1 MNDESYVHVQEY
13 WYLWILDIYF
23 LHEFISFKDMLSY
36 KELINY
42 DVYIYKST
50 ETDYFITL
58 FFINNYDEIWFIC
71 QLSISILKIQYE
83 HVLLLDRFSK
93 RSKVN
98 SNHSKSDCNNRKLNP
113 IRFHLIVP
121 VWKTAKISRF
131 FVSLLGMFIRESVSF
146 IHESHA
152 FIR

>member
-1 MNDESYVHVQEY
+1 MDNVLVFLTWTISISLHVPPQVYKILNLWMMSHMYMYKNTDTYEY
-13 WYLWILDIYF
+13 LIYF

-36 KELINY
+36 KELNY

-98 SNHSKSDCNNRKLNP
+98 SNIQN
-113 IRFHLIVP
+113 LIA
-121 VWKTAKISRF
+121 TTENSII
-131 FVSLLGMFIRESVSF
+131 FVFI
-146 IHESHA
+146 
-152 FIR
+152 

>member
-1 MNDESYVHVQEY
+1 MDNVLVFLTWMISISRYTCLHKSKKFLTCEWWVICTCTRILILIIYEY
-13 WYLWILDIYF
+13 LIYF

-36 KELINY
+36 KELNY

-71 QLSISILKIQYE
+71 QLSISILKIQYV
-83 HVLLLDRFSK
+83 HVLLLNRFSK

-98 SNHSKSDCNNRKLNP
+98 SNIQN
-113 IRFHLIVP
+113 LIA
-121 VWKTAKISRF
+121 TTENSIL
-131 FVSLLGMFIRESVSF
+131 FVFI
-146 IHESHA
+146 
-152 FIR
+152 

>member
-13 WYLWILDIYF
+13 WYLYEYLIYF

-36 KELINY
+36 KELNY

-98 SNHSKSDCNNRKLNP
+98 SNIQNLIATTENSILFVFSLKDCQNFAIFCFFAGNVYSRKCLLYSRKSRVYSLN
-113 IRFHLIVP
+113 
-121 VWKTAKISRF
+121 
-131 FVSLLGMFIRESVSF
+131 
-146 IHESHA
+146 
-152 FIR
+152 

>member
-1 MNDESYVHVQEY
+1 MNDTCLHKSKKFLTCEWWVICTCTRILILMNT
-13 WYLWILDIYF
+13 WYIFYMNLYQMIYT
-23 LHEFISFKDMLSY
+23 FKDMLSY
-36 KELINY
+36 KELNY

-98 SNHSKSDCNNRKLNP
+98 SNIQN
-113 IRFHLIVP
+113 LIA
-121 VWKTAKISRF
+121 TTENSIL
-131 FVSLLGMFIRESVSF
+131 FVFI
-146 IHESHA
+146 
-152 FIR
+152 

>member
-13 WYLWILDIYF
+13 WYLYEYLIYF

-36 KELINY
+36 KELNY

-83 HVLLLDRFSK
+83 HVLLLDRFFKKKQSK
-93 RSKVN
+93 FK
-98 SNHSKSDCNNRKLNP
+98 HSKSDCNNRKLNP

>member
-1 MNDESYVHVQEY
+1 MDNVLVFLTWMISISLHVPPQVQKILNLWMMSHMYMYKNTDTYEY
-13 WYLWILDIYF
+13 LIYF
-23 LHEFISFKDMLSY
+23 LHEFISF
-36 KELINY
+36 NY

-98 SNHSKSDCNNRKLNP
+98 SNIQN
-113 IRFHLIVP
+113 LIA
-121 VWKTAKISRF
+121 TTENSIL
-131 FVSLLGMFIRESVSF
+131 FVFI
-146 IHESHA
+146 
-152 FIR
+152 

>member
-1 MNDESYVHVQEY
+1 MDNVLVFLTWMISISLHVPPQVYKILNLWMMSHMYMYKNTDTYMNT
-13 WYLWILDIYF
+13 WYIFYMNLYQMIYT
-23 LHEFISFKDMLSY
+23 FKDMLSY
-36 KELINY
+36 KELNY

-98 SNHSKSDCNNRKLNP
+98 SNIQN
-113 IRFHLIVP
+113 LIA
-121 VWKTAKISRF
+121 TTENSII
-131 FVSLLGMFIRESVSF
+131 FVFI
-146 IHESHA
+146 
-152 FIR
+152 

>member
-1 MNDESYVHVQEY
+1 M
-13 WYLWILDIYF
+13 IYF

-36 KELINY
+36 KELNY

-98 SNHSKSDCNNRKLNP
+98 SNIQNLIATTENSILFVFILK
-113 IRFHLIVP
+113 IVP
-121 VWKTAKISRF
+121 VWKTAKISQF

>member
-1 MNDESYVHVQEY
+1 MDNVLVFLTWMISISLHVPPQVYKILNLWMMSHMYRYKNTDTYMNT
-13 WYLWILDIYF
+13 WYIFYMNLYQMIYT
-23 LHEFISFKDMLSY
+23 FKDMLSY
-36 KELINY
+36 KELNY

-93 RSKVN
+93 RGKVN
-98 SNHSKSDCNNRKLNP
+98 SNIQN
-113 IRFHLIVP
+113 LIA
-121 VWKTAKISRF
+121 TTENSIL
-131 FVSLLGMFIRESVSF
+131 FVFI
-146 IHESHA
+146 
-152 FIR
+152 

>member
-1 MNDESYVHVQEY
+1 MDNVLVFLTWMISISLHVPPQVQKILNLWMMSHMYMYKNTDTYEY
-13 WYLWILDIYF
+13 LIYF

-36 KELINY
+36 KELNY

-98 SNHSKSDCNNRKLNP
+98 SNIQN
-113 IRFHLIVP
+113 LIA
-121 VWKTAKISRF
+121 TTENSIL
-131 FVSLLGMFIRESVSF
+131 FVFI
-146 IHESHA
+146 
-152 FIR
+152 